1 MKKVRKALLV
11 VVVAGGFI
19 AMMYVLF
26 FTTAEIPSYLMKAN
40 GSADK
45 PANETYRA
53 FVLKWFRLESLKSG
67 DLILVARRSGDDVVR
82 EIRRLEEIE
91 WPDESER
98 LKVSQSGRHAAS
110 RRIAQTILDMD
121 FKPKYLISAANET
134 NSTASVRISEAD
146 IKGKVVWIKTKK
158 ISP

>member
-67 DLILVARRSGDDVVR
+67 DLILVARRSGDDVCGR
-82 EIRRLEEIE
+82 YEGLRRLN
-91 WPDESER
+91 
-98 LKVSQSGRHAAS
+98 GR
-110 RRIAQTILDMD
+110 
-121 FKPKYLISAANET
+121 T
-134 NSTASVRISEAD
+134 NRND
-146 IKGKVVWIKTKK
+146 
-158 ISP
+158 